1 MSEKFSDKAINAVET
16 ANYVTMGLEGG
27 LLAFAIIASNPALAT
42 VATSGL
48 ILDGTAAVIMRS
60 YKQSGKG

>member
-1 MSEKFSDKAINAVET
+1 MAERFSDKAVNVLET

-27 LLAFAIIASNPALAT
+27 LLVFALIASNPALAT

-48 ILDGTAAVIMRS
+48 ILDGTAAVIMKS
-60 YKQSGKG
+60 YKNSRKG